1 MGQASSLSFVGQ
13 AESLSHNPL
22 PATLMTYLRATR
34 HPWAGFLFLLPL
46 LAAYEGGLFCL
57 GGDQGVRLRNGADA
71 WLRWAFDVFGAGHA
85 LAAPAVVLAVMLVWS
100 WWRWA
105 DRPEDPVTVWF
116 GMAFESA
123 LFAVVLWQFSRNF
136 GPIIDG
142 LGIQLQITVR
152 TAPAAQILTFI
163 GAGIYEE
170 VLFRLGLF
178 GGLALVLRAVRIPWP
193 VAVLLAAFVAALAFA
208 AAHHVGPYGEPR
220 RADYFAFRTA
230 AGLYFTVLFVAR
242 GFGIAVGAHAG
253 YDVLVGV
260 VVG

>member
-1 MGQASSLSFVGQ
+1 
-13 AESLSHNPL
+13 
-22 PATLMTYLRATR
+22 MTSYLAATR
-34 HPWAGFLFLLPL
+34 HPWVCFLFLLPL
-46 LAAYEGGLFCL
+46 LAAYEGGLYWL
-57 GGDQGVRLRNGADA
+57 GGEQGVRLRNGADA
-71 WLRWAFDVFGAGHA
+71 WLRWALEVFGAGHA
-85 LAAPAVVLAVMLVWS
+85 LVAPAVVLGVLLVWS

-105 DRPEDPVTVWF
+105 DRPEDPVTALF

-123 LFAVVLWQFSRNF
+123 MFAVVLWQFSRNF

-142 LGIQLQITVR
+142 LGIKLQITMR

-170 VLFRLGLF
+170 VLFRLALF
-178 GGLALVLRAVRIPWP
+178 GGLTLLLRTVGVPGVVAIP
-193 VAVLLAAFVAALAFA
+193 VAACAAALAFA
-208 AAHHVGPYGEPR
+208 AAHHVGPYGEPM
-220 RADYFAFRTA
+220 RADYFVFRTA
-230 AGLYFTVLFVAR
+230 AGLFFTVLFVGR

>member
-1 MGQASSLSFVGQ
+1 MR
-13 AESLSHNPL
+13 
-22 PATLMTYLRATR
+22 TYLASTR

-46 LAAYEGGLFCL
+46 LLAYEGGVLWL
-57 GGDQGVRLRNGADA
+57 GGDQAARLRNGADA
-71 WLRWAFDVFGAGHA
+71 WLRWALEVFGAGHA
-85 LAAPAVVLAVMLVWS
+85 LVAPAVVLAVMLVWS

-105 DRPEDPVTVWF
+105 DRPDDPVTAWF

-142 LGIQLQITVR
+142 LGIKLQITVR
-152 TAPAAQILTFI
+152 TAPLGQVLTFI

-178 GGLALVLRAVRIPWP
+178 GGLVILLRAVRIPWV
-193 VAVLLAAFVAALAFA
+193 VAWLLAAGVAAAAFA
-208 AAHHVGPYGEPR
+208 AAHHVGPYGEPM
-220 RADYFAFRTA
+220 RADYFVFRTA
-230 AGLYFTVLFVAR
+230 AGLYFTLLFVAR
-242 GFGIAVGAHAG
+242 GFGVAVGAHAG

-260 VVG
+260 TVA

>member
-1 MGQASSLSFVGQ
+1 MR
-13 AESLSHNPL
+13 
-22 PATLMTYLRATR
+22 TYLAATR
-34 HPWAGFLFLLPL
+34 HPWMCFLFLLPL
-46 LAAYEGGLFCL
+46 LLAYEGGLLWL
-57 GGDQGVRLRNGADA
+57 GGDQAARLRNGADA
-71 WLRWAFDVFGAGHA
+71 WLRWAFEVFGAGHV
-85 LAAPAVVLAVMLVWS
+85 LAAPAVVLVVMLVLS

-105 DRPEDPVTVWF
+105 DRPDDPVTTLF
-116 GMAFESA
+116 GMCFESV

-142 LGIQLQITVR
+142 LGIKLQITVR

-178 GGLALVLRAVRIPWP
+178 GGLALLLRAVRIPWV
-193 VAVLLAAFVAALAFA
+193 VALLIAAGAAAAGFA
-208 AAHHVGPYGEPR
+208 AAHHVGPYAEPM
-220 RADYFAFRTA
+220 RADYFVFRTI
-230 AGLYFTVLFVAR
+230 AGLYFTVLFVGR